1 MDNQTQIEA
10 QLEKILPEDITR
22 TLESAYHVIF
32 QGDHDKMEDLLRH
45 GGALLKKT
53 AQRFTTTQLILG
65 IAAIAAVAVVVVNQ
79 VVEAAGDDH
88 DTSAEPVEDNK
99 KNKPGKAGAQSQ
111 GNQGQNS

>member
-79 VVEAAGDDH
+79 VVEAADDH

-111 GNQGQNS
+111 HEHNA